1 MAPSLRLPKKETV
14 LVVAAAGAA
23 TNKMDV
29 IKRARS
35 TSKASIVTQATEES
49 PPKVV
54 TPFSFAK
61 KTTAWKTPTE
71 IPYDQILPPYTVKA
85 VVADFYVRIL
95 GMPPTNQ
102 AVSLI
107 QQKFRFAHADRTW
120 IVKVMEDV
128 QSAYERGEQ
137 YDYTKLDEE

>member
-1 MAPSLRLPKKETV
+1 MAPSLRLSKKEA
-14 LVVAAAGAA
+14 VAAAAA
-23 TNKMDV
+23 TTSKLDV
-29 IKRARS
+29 MKRARS
-35 TSKASIVTQATEES
+35 TSKASIVTKTTES

-54 TPFSFAK
+54 TPFAFAK

-71 IPYDQILPPYTVKA
+71 IAYDQILPSYTVKA

-95 GMPPTNQ
+95 GMPPSNQ

-107 QQKFRFAHADRTW
+107 QQKFRFSHADRLW
-120 IVKVMEDV
+120 IIKVMEDV
-128 QSAYERGEQ
+128 RSAYDRGEQ